1 MAILD
6 PTLVIACNYTPTR
19 RALITLL
26 TDRFPRANVRLVFDA
41 AHLLL
46 AEHMRIDAVFVDAT
60 THPERLRALQDAL
73 GPPPVLVCAPLVSS
87 SDDSLPAHGASLHS
101 ALPTLCSMFPL
112 SAPGAVLE
120 LERMLIGRVRPP
132 NPVQIVS
139 VPRTAR
145 RSAIA

>member
-73 GPPPVLVCAPLVSS
+73 GSSPVLVCDTQVAFSDEGLPSRGAP
-87 SDDSLPAHGASLHS
+87 LHS

-120 LERMLIGRVRPP
+120 LERMLIGRVQPP
-132 NPVQIVS
+132 RPVQIVS
-139 VPRTAR
+139 IPRPVR
-145 RSAIA
+145 RSVVA